1 MKHMSRGRRIP
12 TASYQIVPDWSLMI
26 CEICGVSDKNTR
38 IINSKKY
45 GCLCRKHYLRK
56 YKNKNIERSIYDPNE
71 YILHDDHA
79 EIVLYDKNGEENGRA
94 IIDLEDVERCKKYK
108 WHIRKSRNT
117 NYVVNNTEKRFFLH
131 QYILDY
137 YNQDMDIDHI
147 NRNGLD
153 NRKTNLRIVTHSRNI
168 MNQGRGTGI
177 KRVQSGRYQASI
189 WRNYQMHYI
198 GTYDTFDEAYSAR
211 KAIEERYD

>member
-1 MKHMSRGRRIP
+1 
-12 TASYQIVPDWSLMI
+12 MI
-26 CEICGVSDKNTR
+26 CEICGASDKDTR

-71 YILHDDHA
+71 YILHSDHA
-79 EIVLYDKNGEENGRA
+79 EIILYDKYGKENGRA
-94 IIDLEDVERCKKYK
+94 IIDLEDVEKCRKYK
-108 WHIRKSRNT
+108 WHIRKSKNT
-117 NYVVNNTEKRFFLH
+117 NYVINNTEKRFFLH

-137 YNQDMDIDHI
+137 YDQDMDIDHI

-153 NRKTNLRIVTHSRNI
+153 NRKINLRIVTHSRNI
-168 MNQGRGTGI
+168 MNQGNGTGI
-177 KRVQSGRYQASI
+177 KKVQSGRYQASI
-189 WRNYQMHYI
+189 CRNYQTYYI

-211 KAIEERYD
+211 KAIEEQYD